1 MVLFEHTG
9 GYMSKADIR
18 RQQMLQYIKKH
29 KTVTTSE
36 LQDYFN
42 IRKASLSEDI
52 TALKAQGVPLI
63 TTRGYVSIEKDIPDV
78 AYYEKITYS
87 TLRHWLILF
96 TLSRHKKPM
105 TFEELTTAYQRYNA
119 CSYSSDTLHKD
130 LQELQKNKYIHFSD
144 KTYTYKLTNKYNHYI
159 TPYIDD
165 LYYFSDHYS
174 QQMESTPNGLE
185 LKRFYDMST
194 IILNGFEDSD
204 SCETN
209 ENYIVH
215 GKRNKLDAATA
226 KAYEK
231 LNEVPYQ
238 ARKLNIKYKTN
249 GGEVLTVLDFST
261 GLVVYSVEK
270 NRMYLLGELSDNKII
285 IAIDSII
292 DIQFTEKRNT
302 IYNSDLY
309 KKVIFN
315 EMFSVSIDNLEAVEV
330 LFDNENFIRFKI
342 ETLTKKRP
350 DAKLTYN
357 EEINKFVYTDKLR
370 GMADFASYLRQ
381 FSRGAFALKPES
393 LRKSLSDSTQRVIDN
408 YKEVHHFE

>member
-1 MVLFEHTG
+1 
-9 GYMSKADIR
+9 MSKVDTR
-18 RQQMLQYIKKH
+18 RQNMLQYIKKH

-36 LQDYFN
+36 LLDFFN
-42 IRKASLSEDI
+42 IKKASLSEDI
-52 TALKAQGVPLI
+52 TALKVQGVPLI
-63 TTRGYVSIEKDIPDV
+63 TTRGYVSIEKDISDI

-105 TFEELTTAYQRYNA
+105 TFNELEKAYKRYNA
-119 CSYSSDTLHKD
+119 CSYSLDTLHKD

-165 LYYFSDHYS
+165 LYYFGDHYS
-174 QQMESTPNGLE
+174 QQMESIPNGLE
-185 LKRFYDMST
+185 LKRFYDLST
-194 IILNGFEDSD
+194 IILNGFDDKDSYQ
-204 SCETN
+204 TN

-231 LNEVPYQ
+231 LNEIPYQ
-238 ARKLNIKYKTN
+238 ARKLNIEYKTN
-249 GGEVLTVLDFST
+249 GGDILNVLDFSV

-270 NRMYLLGELSDNKII
+270 NRMYLLGEINDNKII
-285 IAIDSII
+285 IAVDSII
-292 DIQFTEKRNT
+292 NIQFTEKRNT

-309 KKVIFN
+309 NKIIFN
-315 EMFSVSIDNLEAVEV
+315 EMFSVSVDDLESVEV
-330 LFDNENFIRFKI
+330 LFDNKSHIRFKI

-350 DAKLTYN
+350 NAKLIYN
-357 EEINKFVYTDKLR
+357 EEIDKLIYTDNLR
-370 GMADFASYLRQ
+370 GIADFASYLRQ